1 MNRKIR
7 VGRYTAAALI
17 IAVGVLL
24 ILDKR
29 WGTDYLYEVVD
40 WWPFLL
46 VSFGVEWIFLFLW
59 TRRRSRRDSEHLSP
73 LDEPQKRRFRPDA
86 KGILSSLILTA
97 SVFIVTEQDHY
108 MHLWNRV
115 SLNLGAASMDYS
127 QAAGYM
133 EDKGVI
139 GVPVRM
145 DTSDIVVE
153 GVNGDIT
160 LQRGETDEI
169 KVKTVVWVD
178 QASEVQAKAVA
189 AASFVEV
196 EGDKVIRI
204 KTTGKA
210 YGDNEKTQ
218 PRMNMTITVPDDR
231 RFNLDI
237 RTSNGAILL
246 NRPEAIKTIV
256 AETGNGRI
264 RINNA
269 VGDITGKTLNG
280 DVIVANA
287 TGNVDMDSNRGDMK
301 ARGVSGDVDLTT
313 QVGSISITDSF
324 GEFIAETRNGNI
336 TLDSANLGVKA
347 QSLNGSINIVSTKVG
362 GDWDVYSAVGAID
375 IVIPE
380 RGDYSLTGS
389 SSYGDLRTDMPFN
402 VKNKTIEGQLGEGEY
417 RIKIEGN
424 SDLTV
429 QRNAEVPGLENNST
443 ESQDTN
449 ENGGETTDSGPNANP
464 DTADDP
470 ASSR

>member
-17 IAVGVLL
+17 ATVGVLL
-24 ILDKR
+24 IMDKQ
-29 WGTDYLYEVVD
+29 WGTDYIYDFVD

-46 VSFGVEWIFLFLW
+46 VALGVEWILLFLW
-59 TRRRSRRDSEHLSP
+59 TRGRVKRDVDRLSP
-73 LDEPQKRRFRPDA
+73 SDERQKTRFRPDA
-86 KGILSSLILTA
+86 KGILASLILTA

-127 QAAGYM
+127 QAAGYK
-133 EDKGVI
+133 EDKVTI

-160 LQRGETDEI
+160 IQRGDTDEI
-169 KVKTVVWVD
+169 KVNTVVWVD

-189 AASFVEV
+189 AASFVEA
-196 EGDKVIRI
+196 EGDKVIHI
-204 KTTGKA
+204 KATGKA
-210 YGDNEKTQ
+210 YGENEKMQ
-218 PRMNMTITVPDDR
+218 PRMNMTITIPDDR

-246 NRPEAIKTIV
+246 NRPEAIKTIL

-264 RINNA
+264 RITNA
-269 VGDITGKTLNG
+269 VGDISGKTLNG

-287 TGNVDMDSNRGDMK
+287 MGNVDMDSNRGDMK

-313 QVGSISITDSF
+313 QVGNVSITDSF
-324 GEFIAETRNGNI
+324 GEFTAETRNGNI
-336 TLDSANLGVKA
+336 TLDGANLGVKA

-362 GDWDVYSAVGAID
+362 GDWDVYSAVGAIN
-375 IVIPE
+375 VMIPE

-389 SSYGDLRTDMPFN
+389 SSYGDLKTDMPFN

-429 QRNAEVPGLENNST
+429 DRNPEVPIPETLST
-443 ESQDTN
+443 ESDETN
-449 ENGGETTDSGPNANP
+449 ENGQQTTDEGPNSQE
-464 DTADDP
+464 DTTEVP